1 MRKMTRVV
9 AAVAAAV
16 AALMT
21 AGCTASGSDD
31 GVTTLQMW
39 GRSDNEAF
47 LPDLVD
53 AFNRNHKDV
62 QIDLALIPSAQVAQ
76 KFSAAA
82 SGGEGPDLVSL
93 DIATVPQY
101 ADAGWLQD
109 ITDKAGDLDYRDQL
123 SPSHIELATLDDSL
137 YALPFTADVSV
148 LYYNKTL
155 FERAGLDPET
165 PPTTWVEV
173 REAADAITAL
183 GDGSTGYYFSGAC
196 GGCMAFTLLPYVWA
210 DGGEVLTDNGDAVA
224 ATIESNDSLKGT
236 LELFRDMWAGG
247 DVAAQSTTDSGAD
260 QFGPFFSGTTG
271 MFVNGSYPLGTLKS
285 EHPDID
291 FGVTVVPGSSAG
303 AGAAYTGGDSI
314 AITNTASDAEAAWE
328 ALEWFTSDGQSE
340 LAAAGVL
347 PTRLDIADTE
357 YAQADPRNAVF
368 AEALRVGHTPN
379 SLAVAE
385 LFFDNNG
392 PWSALMQRAIFDGDI
407 DGAMTDA
414 QSAMEEVLAD

>member
-1 MRKMTRVV
+1 MKRITRL
-9 AAVAAAV
+9 AAITAAASL
-16 AALMT
+16 ALVT
-21 AGCTASGSDD
+21 AGCAAGGGD

-53 AFNRNHKDV
+53 AFNEAHDDI
-62 QIDLALIPSAQVAQ
+62 QIDLTLVPAAQVTQ

-82 SGGEGPDLVSL
+82 SGGAGPDIVSL

-101 ADAGWLQD
+101 ANSGWLAD
-109 ITDKAGDLDYRDQL
+109 ITEQAAALDYRDQL
-123 SPSHIELATLDDSL
+123 SPSHVQLATYDDAL

-148 LYYNKTL
+148 LYYNKGL
-155 FERAGLDPET
+155 FERAGLDPEA
-165 PPTTWVEV
+165 PPSTWDEV
-173 REAADAITAL
+173 RQAAKAITAL

-210 DGGEVLTDNGDAVA
+210 GGGDVLQHDGDTVTATLEDNDA
-224 ATIESNDSLKGT
+224 LRGT
-236 LELFRDMWAGG
+236 LELFHGLWQDG
-247 DVAAQSTTDSGAD
+247 VVPSQSTTDNGAD

-271 MFVNGSYPLGTLKS
+271 MFVNGSYPLGTLKA

-291 FGVTVVPGSSAG
+291 FGVTIVPGSDGG

-314 AITNTASDAEAAWE
+314 AMTASAADQAAAWE
-328 ALEWFTSDGQSE
+328 ALQWFTSEGQSL
-340 LAAAGVL
+340 LAQAGVL
-347 PTRLDIADTE
+347 PTRLDIAADE
-357 YAQADPRNAVF
+357 YASLDPRNAVF
-368 AEALRVGHTPN
+368 ADALAVGHTPN
-379 SLAVAE
+379 SLKVAE

-407 DGAMTDA
+407 DAALSAAQAAMDD
-414 QSAMEEVLAD
+414 VLAD